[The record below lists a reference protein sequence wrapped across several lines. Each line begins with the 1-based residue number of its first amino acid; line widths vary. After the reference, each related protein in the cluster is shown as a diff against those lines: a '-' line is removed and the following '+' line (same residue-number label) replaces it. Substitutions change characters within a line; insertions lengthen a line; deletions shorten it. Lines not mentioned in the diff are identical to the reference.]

1 MVQPPSLVLHPR
13 SPAAAMLAHRA
24 RRPPMPA
31 RVLWRSSPAAPAAGA
46 PPRGVQPRSAPASR
60 SARRSHVA
68 AAPPSLLAVAC
79 SRAARAA
86 APLGQCVQPFRPCAT
101 ASMVPCASV
110 SAPSRGRRYRRTH
123 LSGPRS
129 RPRRGRRRCRGRPL
143 GLRHRRWR
151 SLGRR
156 SHLSLGRHRP
166 RRLSSSHPPLR
177 RRRCCRRRRHR
188 RPHRQLRRRSH
199 HRGQE
204 SRLGRPRRRRRHRRS
219 PGARRVGI
227 SGPTGDLGTAMA
239 WLRPVAL
246 LQSSPPFGEWR
257 GSGGKGPVLGWLL
270 CSDAI
275 PARSDEPEG
284 GLTKPGRDGT
294 CLRGTCMVQP
304 RDARKIPLGGA
315 QG

>member
-1 MVQPPSLVLHPR
+1 MVQPPPLAPRPR

-86 APLGQCVQPFRPCAT
+86 APLGQCVQPCRPCAT

-123 LSGPRS
+123 LPDPRS

-143 GLRHRRWR
+143 GLRHRRRR

-156 SHLSLGRHRP
+156 SQSKPGPPSVASSPAGPPSAPPSPLLPSTSPLSPPH
-166 RRLSSSHPPLR
+166 RRL
-177 RRRCCRRRRHR
+177 
-188 RPHRQLRRRSH
+188 RQ
-199 HRGQE
+199 
-204 SRLGRPRRRRRHRRS
+204 RPRRR
-219 PGARRVGI
+219 GQEV
-227 SGPTGDLGTAMA
+227 
-239 WLRPVAL
+239 V
-246 LQSSPPFGEWR
+246 
-257 GSGGKGPVLGWLL
+257 
-270 CSDAI
+270 
-275 PARSDEPEG
+275 
-284 GLTKPGRDGT
+284 
-294 CLRGTCMVQP
+294 
-304 RDARKIPLGGA
+304 
-315 QG
+315 